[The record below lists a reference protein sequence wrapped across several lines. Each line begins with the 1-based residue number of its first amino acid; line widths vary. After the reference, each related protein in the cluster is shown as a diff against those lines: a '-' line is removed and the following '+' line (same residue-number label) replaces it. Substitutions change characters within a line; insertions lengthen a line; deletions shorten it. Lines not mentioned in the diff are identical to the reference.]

1 MTDAPHALHIVSEPP
16 LASSANLDAIYAVTG
31 PAARLILRERMDQV
45 EKHGFDI
52 AHDDAHDDGEI
63 ALGAYSYLRAGLGMD
78 VSKRHKVGYVP
89 LADWPWANTELFKP
103 TDVLTC
109 YVKAAAMLMA
119 EADRLIRARAM
130 TEHMGQGK

>member
-16 LASSANLDAIYAVTG
+16 LASSADMGAIYAITG

-52 AHDDAHDDGEI
+52 AHDDAHSDGEI
-63 ALGAYSYLRAGLGMD
+63 VEGALAYVMAGAAIDADRA
-78 VSKRHKVGYVP
+78 SHVP
-89 LADWPWANTELFKP
+89 GIEASHWPWSELFKP
-103 TDVLTC
+103 TDALTC

-130 TEHMGQGK
+130 TEHMGQGR